1 MTFHEMLRGKLGNE
15 ATGPEPL
22 AALPYAQELALKR
35 EVMTAFWQ
43 ENKPGGEL
51 LPVTAAP
58 LPRGYRATSKRRVS
72 WLGPARV
79 HLGYEA
85 GKKAGVSAA
94 SPLEPALHG
103 TVYRYCHQ
111 ALSKTGDQSLG
122 RALNWIVLRGGEAG
136 RIIILV
142 VDHLDAGVVRQ
153 AKRLAEGLPAL
164 GVAAAMLYVDP
175 SRSDYYLEA
184 ERPETGLAV
193 KHLAGPRLLTLA
205 FADAGT
211 PVRLKYPPTVF
222 SQVNE
227 AMVPVLVA
235 AARALLEPRSSDRL
249 LDLYCGYGLFSFTL
263 GRECRSVT
271 GVELAGEAI
280 EAARET
286 ARRQGREKRCRFT
299 AARIDA
305 ERLAALLPQA
315 AGDEVQLLDPPR
327 HGIAAGVIA
336 ALATRRPRRVLH
348 IACGTDEI
356 LPSLTAWR
364 EAGYRLER
372 TQPLDLF
379 PGTFNMETMLL
390 LVPQG

>member
-1 MTFHEMLRGKLGNE
+1 MTFHEMLSGRVGQG

-22 AALPYAQELALKR
+22 AALPYTQELALKR
-35 EVMTAFWQ
+35 EVLTAFWQ
-43 ENKPGGEL
+43 ENKAGGEL
-51 LPVTAAP
+51 LPLTAAP
-58 LPRGYRATSKRRVS
+58 LPRGYRTTSKRRVS
-72 WLGPARV
+72 WLGPARI
-79 HLGYEA
+79 HLGYA
-85 GKKAGVSAA
+85 PGKKAGVAAA

-103 TVYRYCHQ
+103 AVYRYCHQ

-153 AKRLAEGLPAL
+153 AKRLTEGLPAL

-175 SRSDYYLEA
+175 TRSDYYLEA

-193 KHLAGPRLLTLA
+193 KHLAGPRLLTLG
-205 FADAGT
+205 FVDAGT

-227 AMVPVLVA
+227 AMVPELVA
-235 AARALLEPRSSDRL
+235 AARRLLEPGAGDRL
-249 LDLYCGYGLFSFTL
+249 LDLYCGYGLFSFTV

-280 EAARET
+280 ETARET
-286 ARRQGREKRCRFT
+286 ARRQGREKSCRFI
-299 AARIDA
+299 AGRIDA
-305 ERLAALLPQA
+305 GQLPALLPA
-315 AGDEVQLLDPPR
+315 PAGDELQLLDPPR
-327 HGIAAGVIA
+327 HGTAAGVIA
-336 ALATRRPRRVLH
+336 ALAARRPRRVLH

-356 LPSLTAWR
+356 LPSLAAWQS
-364 EAGYRLER
+364 AGYRLAQA
-372 TQPLDLF
+372 QPLDLF
-379 PGTFNMETMLL
+379 PGTFNLETLLL